1 MVWKERLLEMD
12 DLPVILEWYND
23 EELHN
28 IADIKPFKRYTIE
41 VLREYWTEKL
51 SRSYASY
58 HVIVVKD
65 EVIGRVGLKKT
76 KYDDT
81 YVMEYSILIGVSN
94 LYSKGIGTEITK
106 YFINKSFLDPD
117 IEAVLLQVREDNK
130 RAIRCYEK
138 AGFKKIKSYI
148 ENEVKVYEM
157 IKVKKEETVSKE
169 KNATNKN
176 LPYIDLYRELLE
188 TGKTHT
194 HDIELLQKINDKN
207 NYKDEVIK
215 FIEKI

>member
-1 MVWKERLLEMD
+1 MEWKERLLEMD

-23 EELHN
+23 KKLHN

-41 VLREYWTEKL
+41 EIRQYWAEKL
-51 SRSYASY
+51 SRSHASY

-76 KYDDT
+76 KYDDI

-94 LYSKGIGTEITK
+94 LYSKGLGTEITK
-106 YFINKSFLDPD
+106 YFISKSFLDPD

-138 AGFKKIKSYI
+138 AGFEKVKLYV

-157 IKVKKEETVSKE
+157 RRVKKEETV
-169 KNATNKN
+169 
-176 LPYIDLYRELLE
+176 
-188 TGKTHT
+188 
-194 HDIELLQKINDKN
+194 
-207 NYKDEVIK
+207 
-215 FIEKI
+215 